1 MTDSLEKWLNDISYE
16 QIRDGISRNDYFDE
30 NITCWIPIPYDIALE
45 VIKQQDIRDIQN
57 PISWLHNNTL
67 WLELEYHTDG
77 YPTAIGLDYNIGIN
91 NLKVDD
97 TIRNKI
103 DSFYKRVLEEKTK

>member
-1 MTDSLEKWLNDISYE
+1 MTDNLEKWLNDISYE

-30 NITCWIPIPYDIALE
+30 NITCWIPIPYNIALE
-45 VIKQQDIRDIQN
+45 VIKQDIRDIQN

-67 WLELEYHTDG
+67 WLELEYHADG

>member
-67 WLELEYHTDG
+67 WLELEYHIDG
-77 YPTAIGLDYNIGIN
+77 YPTAIGLDYDIGIN

>member
-16 QIRDGISRNDYFDE
+16 QIRDGISRHDYFDE
-30 NITCWIPIPYDIALE
+30 NITCWIPIPYYVALE
-45 VIKQQDIRDIQN
+45 VIKQDIRDIQN

-67 WLELEYHTDG
+67 RLELEYHTDG
-77 YPTAIGLDYNIGIN
+77 YPTATVLDYDIGIN
-91 NLKVDD
+91 CLQVDD

-103 DSFYKRVLEEKTK
+103 DSFYKRVLEEKQK